1 MEKRPRHW
9 HSRKMRG
16 NKLKRRKLAFGALLA
31 SSSLFLASCAAD
43 SGGLTLTV
51 PDVPMQQELGEYEGE
66 LNIINWSGFVE
77 PAWTDKFTADTGCKV
92 NPRVAGTSD
101 EMVTLMR
108 TGEYDIV
115 SASGD
120 AALRLIVG
128 GDVAPLN
135 LELVPNFSEDIAE
148 GMKGQI
154 YDTVNGKAY
163 GVPIGRGANL
173 LQYNE
178 TVTGGAPESW
188 DVVWETDSPYAGK
201 ITAYDA
207 PIYIADAA
215 VYLMYHKPEL
225 NIKNPYALDET
236 QLAAAIDLL
245 KQQNTIIGEYWAD
258 PVAQITS
265 FVGGNVVVGTS
276 WEVLRKFAA
285 QDNIK
290 TTLPIEGS
298 TGWYDAWLLSSTAKN
313 PNCAYAWMNYTS
325 TPEVNGA
332 IAMNFGMA
340 PANIAFCKSSPEAQA
355 HCDEFFAEDEE
366 FFSRIWPW
374 TTPIEE
380 CVDGR
385 TDVKCTSFQDWTN
398 AWATVKG

>member
-1 MEKRPRHW
+1 
-9 HSRKMRG
+9 MR
-16 NKLKRRKLAFGALLA
+16 RSKLALPAVLAASALVLSGCA
-31 SSSLFLASCAAD
+31 TSS
-43 SGGLTLTV
+43 GELTLTV
-51 PDVPMQQELGEYEGE
+51 PDVPMKAELGDFEGQ
-66 LNIINWSGFVE
+66 LNIVNWSGFVD
-77 PAWTDKFTADTGCKV
+77 PKWSDPFTAQTGCVV
-92 NPRVAGTSD
+92 NSRVAGTSD

-135 LELVPNFSEDIAE
+135 MDLIPNFSDEIAE

-154 YDTVNGKAY
+154 YDVVNGKPY

-178 TVTGGAPESW
+178 TVTGGTPDSW
-188 DVVWETDSPYAGK
+188 DIVWETNSPYAGK

-215 VYLMYHKPEL
+215 VYLMATKPEL
-225 NIKNPYALDET
+225 GIKNPYALDET
-236 QLAAAIDLL
+236 QLAAAVELL
-245 KQQNTIIGEYWAD
+245 KQQNTIIGEYWSD

-265 FVGGNVVVGTS
+265 FVGGNTVVGTS
-276 WEVLRKFAA
+276 WEVLKKFAA
-285 QDNIK
+285 QDNLK
-290 TTLPIEGS
+290 TTLPKEGS
-298 TGWYDAWLLSSTAKN
+298 TGWYDTWLVSTTSPN
-313 PNCAYAWMNYTS
+313 SNCAYAWIDYTS
-325 TPEVNGA
+325 QASVNGA

-340 PANIAFCKSSPEAQA
+340 PANIAFCATNAETQA
-355 HCDEFFAEDEE
+355 HCDQFAAEDEA
-366 FFSRIWPW
+366 FWDQVWPW

-398 AWATVKG
+398 AWVTVKG

>member
-1 MEKRPRHW
+1 
-9 HSRKMRG
+9 MR
-16 NKLKRRKLAFGALLA
+16 RSKLALPALLA
-31 SSSLFLASCAAD
+31 ASALVLSGCATT
-43 SGGLTLTV
+43 SGELTLTV
-51 PDVPMQQELGEYEGE
+51 PEVPMKAELGAFEGE
-66 LNIINWSGFVE
+66 LNIVNWAGFVD
-77 PAWTDKFTADTGCKV
+77 PKWVDPFTAETGCVV
-92 NPRVAGTSD
+92 NNRDAGTSD

-135 LELVPNFSEDIAE
+135 MELIPNFSDEIAE

-154 YDTVNGKAY
+154 YDVVNGKPY

-178 TVTGGAPESW
+178 DVTGGEPESW
-188 DVVWETDSPYAGK
+188 DIVWEADSPYAGK

-225 NIKNPYALDET
+225 GITNPYALDET
-236 QLAAAIDLL
+236 QLAAAVELL
-245 KQQNTIIGEYWAD
+245 QQQNGIIGEYWSDA
-258 PVAQITS
+258 VAQITS
-265 FVGGNVVVGTS
+265 FVGGNTVVGTS
-276 WEVLRKFAA
+276 WEILKKFAA
-285 QDNIK
+285 QDNLK

-298 TGWYDAWLLSSTAKN
+298 TGWYDTWLLSSTSPN
-313 PNCAYAWMNYTS
+313 SNCAYAWIDYTS
-325 TPEVNGA
+325 QASVNGA

-340 PANIAFCKSSPEAQA
+340 PANIAFCATDADTQA
-355 HCDEFFAEDEE
+355 HCDQFAAEDEA
-366 FFSRIWPW
+366 FWDQVWPW

-398 AWATVKG
+398 AWVTVKG

>member
-1 MEKRPRHW
+1 
-9 HSRKMRG
+9 MRG
-16 NKLKRRKLAFGALLA
+16 KKLAAL
-31 SSSLFLASCAAD
+31 SLFAASTVVLSAC
-43 SGGLTLTV
+43 SGSGELTLDV
-51 PDVPMQQELGEYEGE
+51 PDVPMVEEIGAFEGE
-66 LNIINWSGFVE
+66 LNIVNWSGFVE
-77 PAWTDKFTADTGCKV
+77 PAWTDQFTADTGCVV

-128 GDVAPLN
+128 GDVQPLN
-135 LELVPNFSEDIAE
+135 IDLIPNFSDDIAD

-154 YDTVNGKAY
+154 YDTVNGQPY

-178 TVTGGAPESW
+178 DVTGGAPESW
-188 DVVWETDSPYAGK
+188 DVVWESDSPYAGK

-215 VYLMYHKPEL
+215 VYLMYHNPEL
-225 NIKNPYALDET
+225 GIENPYALDET
-236 QLAAAIDLL
+236 QLAAAVDLL
-245 KQQNTIIGEYWAD
+245 KQQNAIIGEYWSD

-265 FVGGNVVVGTS
+265 FVGGNTVVGTS

-285 QDNIK
+285 SDNLK
-290 TTLPIEGS
+290 TTLPVEGS
-298 TGWYDAWLLSSTAKN
+298 TGWYDAWLVSSTSPN
-313 PNCAYAWMNYTS
+313 VNCAYAWMDYTS
-325 TPEVNGA
+325 RPDVNGA

-340 PANIAFCKSSPEAQA
+340 PANIAFCATSAEAQA
-355 HCDEFFAEDEE
+355 HCDEFAAQDEE
-366 FFSRIWPW
+366 FFSEIWPW
-374 TTPIEE
+374 TTPIEQ
-380 CVDGR
+380 CIDGR

-398 AWATVKG
+398 AWLTVKG

>member
-1 MEKRPRHW
+1 
-9 HSRKMRG
+9 MRG
-16 NKLKRRKLAFGALLA
+16 KKLKRRKLAFGALLA

-43 SGGLTLTV
+43 SGSLTLTV
-51 PDVPMQQELGEYEGE
+51 PDVPMQAELGEYEGE
-66 LNIINWSGFVE
+66 LNIVNWSGFVE

-135 LELVPNFSEDIAE
+135 LELIPNFSDDIAE

-290 TTLPIEGS
+290 TTLPVEGS
-298 TGWYDAWLLSSTAKN
+298 TGWFDAWLLSSTAKN

>member
-1 MEKRPRHW
+1 
-9 HSRKMRG
+9 MR
-16 NKLKRRKLAFGALLA
+16 RSKLALPALLA
-31 SSSLFLASCAAD
+31 ASALVLSGCATT
-43 SGGLTLTV
+43 SGELTLTV
-51 PDVPMQQELGEYEGE
+51 PDVPMKTELGAFEGE
-66 LNIINWSGFVE
+66 LNIVNWAGFVD
-77 PAWTDKFTADTGCKV
+77 PKWVDPFTAETGCVV
-92 NPRVAGTSD
+92 NNRDAGTSD

-135 LELVPNFSEDIAE
+135 MELIPNFSDEIAE

-154 YDTVNGKAY
+154 YDVVNGKPY

-178 TVTGGAPESW
+178 DVTGGEPESW
-188 DVVWETDSPYAGK
+188 DVVWEADSPYAGK

-225 NIKNPYALDET
+225 GITNPYALDET
-236 QLAAAIDLL
+236 QLAAAVELL
-245 KQQNTIIGEYWAD
+245 KQQNGIIGEYWSDA
-258 PVAQITS
+258 VAQITS
-265 FVGGNVVVGTS
+265 FVGGNTVVGTS
-276 WEVLRKFAA
+276 WEILKKFAA
-285 QDNIK
+285 QDNLK
-290 TTLPIEGS
+290 TTLPKEGS
-298 TGWYDAWLLSSTAKN
+298 TGWYDTWLLSSTSPN
-313 PNCAYAWMNYTS
+313 SNCAYAWIDYTS
-325 TPEVNGA
+325 QASVNGA

-340 PANIAFCKSSPEAQA
+340 PANIAFCATDADTQA
-355 HCDEFFAEDEE
+355 HCDQFAAEDEA
-366 FFSRIWPW
+366 FWDQVWPW

-398 AWATVKG
+398 AWVTVKG

>member
-1 MEKRPRHW
+1 MKARKRA
-9 HSRKMRG
+9 
-16 NKLKRRKLAFGALLA
+16 LFGALSVAALVI
-31 SSSLFLASCAAD
+31 SGCGGGDGAAD
-43 SGGLTLTV
+43 VEIQV
-51 PDVPMQQELGEYEGE
+51 PDIPMHQEMGEFEGE
-66 LNIINWSGFVE
+66 LNIVNWSGFVE
-77 PAWTDKFTADTGCKV
+77 PAWTDQFTADTGCKV

-108 TGEYDIV
+108 TGQYDIV

-128 GDVAPLN
+128 GDVQPLN
-135 LELVPNFSEDIAE
+135 IDLIPNFSDDIAE
-148 GMKGQI
+148 GMKGNV
-154 YDTVNGKAY
+154 YDTVNGKPY

-178 TVTGGAPESW
+178 TITGSAPESW
-188 DVVWETDSPYAGK
+188 DVVWELDSPYKGK

-215 VYLMYHKPEL
+215 VYLMYHKPDL
-225 NIKNPYALDET
+225 GIKNPYALDQE

-245 KQQNTIIGEYWAD
+245 KQQNQVIGEYWSD

-265 FVGGNVVVGTS
+265 YVGGNTVVGTS

-285 QDNIK
+285 QDNLK
-290 TTLPIEGS
+290 TTLPKEGS
-298 TGWYDAWLLSSTAKN
+298 TGWYDSWLVSSSTPN
-313 PNCAYAWMNYTS
+313 INCAYAWMDYTS
-325 TPEVNGA
+325 RADVNGA

-340 PANIAFCKSSPEAQA
+340 PANIAFCKSSAEAQA
-355 HCDEFFAEDEE
+355 HCDTFFAEDEE
-366 FFSRIWPW
+366 FFKRIWPW
-374 TTPIEE
+374 TTPIET
-380 CVDGR
+380 CLDGR
-385 TDVKCTSFQDWTN
+385 TDVKCASFQEWTN

>member
-1 MEKRPRHW
+1 
-9 HSRKMRG
+9 MRG
-16 NKLKRRKLAFGALLA
+16 KKLAAL
-31 SSSLFLASCAAD
+31 SLFAASTVVLSAC
-43 SGGLTLTV
+43 SGSGELTLDV
-51 PDVPMQQELGEYEGE
+51 PDVPMVEELGAFEGE
-66 LNIINWSGFVE
+66 LNIVNWSGFVE
-77 PAWTDKFTADTGCKV
+77 PAWTDQFTADTGCVV

-128 GDVAPLN
+128 GDVQPLN
-135 LELVPNFSEDIAE
+135 IDLIPNFSDDIAE

-154 YDTVNGKAY
+154 YDTVNGQPY

-178 TVTGGAPESW
+178 DVTGGAPESW
-188 DVVWETDSPYAGK
+188 DVVWESDSPYAGK

-215 VYLMYHKPEL
+215 VYLMYHNPEL
-225 NIKNPYALDET
+225 GIENPYALDEA
-236 QLAAAIDLL
+236 QLAAAVDLL
-245 KQQNTIIGEYWAD
+245 KQQNSIIGEYWSD

-265 FVGGNVVVGTS
+265 FVGGNTVVGTS

-285 QDNIK
+285 SDNLK
-290 TTLPIEGS
+290 TTLPVEGS
-298 TGWYDAWLLSSTAKN
+298 TGWYDAWLVSSTTAN
-313 PNCAYAWMNYTS
+313 VNCAYAWMDYTS
-325 TPEVNGA
+325 RADVNGA

-340 PANIAFCKSSPEAQA
+340 PANVAFCASSAEAQA
-355 HCDEFFAEDEE
+355 HCDEFAAEDEE
-366 FFSRIWPW
+366 FFSKVWPW
-374 TTPIEE
+374 TTPIEQ
-380 CVDGR
+380 CIDGR

-398 AWATVKG
+398 AWLTVKG